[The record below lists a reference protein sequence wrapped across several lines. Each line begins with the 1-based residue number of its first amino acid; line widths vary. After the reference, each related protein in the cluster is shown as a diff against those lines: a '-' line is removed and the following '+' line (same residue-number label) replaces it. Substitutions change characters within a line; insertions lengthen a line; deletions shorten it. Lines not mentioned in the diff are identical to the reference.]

1 MTWDGGEHSN
11 EALALLD
18 PSYWGLQAELEGFFP
33 L

>member
-1 MTWDGGEHSN
+1 MTWDGGEPSN